1 MNIKHNIIWVAIV
14 FLCNTACTVNTIK
27 KDILS
32 RIESS
37 GQYIDCY
44 KNIESDQ
51 ILRIM

>member
-27 KDILS
+27 KDIFS

-37 GQYIDCY
+37 GQFE
-44 KNIESDQ
+44 N
-51 ILRIM
+51 RIIGAIY